1 MSAAPRFVSADEVFA
16 SVDFGR
22 AVAALDAA
30 LRAGLDPAAGSPRS
44 IVDVQNGQLLL
55 MPAEGAGFA
64 GVKLASVAPGNPDR
78 GLERIQA
85 VYLLMDSET
94 LSPLALVDGT
104 AITTLRTPAVSAVA
118 ASYLAE
124 PGAAEL
130 VVFGS
135 GPQALGH
142 VQALR
147 AVRPLERVT
156 VVARHAGRAEALAA
170 RLRADGLLATVGD
183 ASAVASAPLIVC
195 ATTASEPVFDGALVR
210 DDACVIAVGSHEP
223 TMRELDSALMA
234 RSQVVVEDRATALRE
249 PGDIIVPLNEGVL
262 DAAALVPLAELVT
275 GRAQPGRSR
284 PRVFKS
290 VGQGWQDLVVAAEV
304 FRRLPAAHADTV
316 QAPR

>member
-1 MSAAPRFVSADEVFA
+1 MSAAPPFISAAEVFA
-16 SVDFGR
+16 AVDFGQ
-22 AVAALDAA
+22 AVAAIDAA
-30 LRAGLDPAAGSPRS
+30 LLAGLDPAAGSPRS

-55 MPAEGAGFA
+55 MPAEGAGFT

-85 VYLLMDSET
+85 VYLLMDADT
-94 LSPLALVDGT
+94 LTPRALIDGT
-104 AITTLRTPAVSAVA
+104 AVTTLRTPSVSAVA
-118 ASYLAE
+118 ADHLAE

-135 GPQALGH
+135 GPQAWGH

-147 AVRPLERVT
+147 AVRRLDRVT
-156 VVARHAGRAEALAA
+156 IVARNASRAEALAA
-170 RLRADGLLATVGD
+170 RLRGEGLRAAAGH
-183 ASAVASAPLIVC
+183 ASAVESATLIVC
-195 ATTASEPVFDGALVR
+195 ATTASEPVFDGSLVR

-249 PGDIIVPLNEGVL
+249 PGDVIVPVAEGVL

-275 GRAQPGRSR
+275 GRALPDRSR

-304 FRRLPAAHADTV
+304 FRRVGAAPAGPA

>member
-16 SVDFGR
+16 SVDFGQ
-22 AVAALDAA
+22 AVAAIDAA
-30 LRAGLDPAAGSPRS
+30 LLAGLDPAAGSPRS

-55 MPAEGAGFA
+55 MPAEGAGFT
-64 GVKLASVAPGNPDR
+64 GVKLASVAPGNPDH

-85 VYLLMDSET
+85 VYLLMDSDT
-94 LSPLALVDGT
+94 LTPLALVDGT

-118 ASYLAE
+118 ADHLAA

-135 GPQALGH
+135 GPQAWGH

-147 AVRPLERVT
+147 AVRRLDRVT
-156 VVARHAGRAEALAA
+156 IVARNSERAEALAA
-170 RLRADGLLATVGD
+170 RLRGEGLQAGVGD
-183 ASAVASAPLIVC
+183 TAAAASATLIVC
-195 ATTASEPVFDGALVR
+195 ATTASEPVFDGTLVR

-223 TMRELDSALMA
+223 TMRELDSVLMA

-249 PGDIIVPLNEGVL
+249 PGDVIVPVAEGVL
-262 DAAALVPLAELVT
+262 DAAALVPLADLVT
-275 GRAQPGRSR
+275 GRVPADRSR

-304 FRRLPAAHADTV
+304 FRRLPGVSAGPA

>member
-16 SVDFGR
+16 SVDFGG

-30 LRAGLDPAAGSPRS
+30 LLAGLDPAAGSPRS

-94 LSPLALVDGT
+94 LTPLALVDGT
-104 AITTLRTPAVSAVA
+104 AITTLRTPSVSAVA

-135 GPQALGH
+135 GPQAWGH

-156 VVARHAGRAEALAA
+156 IVARNAGRAEALAA

-234 RSQVVVEDRATALRE
+234 RSQVIVEDRATALRE

-275 GRAQPGRSR
+275 GRAQLDHSR

-304 FRRLPAAHADTV
+304 FRRLPAAHADAV

>member
-1 MSAAPRFVSADEVFA
+1 MSAAPPFVSADEVFA
-16 SVDFGR
+16 AVDFGH

-30 LRAGLDPAAGSPRS
+30 LLAGLDPAAGSPRS

-85 VYLLMDSET
+85 VYLLMDADT
-94 LSPLALVDGT
+94 LTPLALFDGT

-118 ASYLAE
+118 ADHLAE
-124 PGAAEL
+124 PDAAEL

-135 GPQALGH
+135 GPQAWGH

-156 VVARHAGRAEALAA
+156 VVARTASRAEALAA
-170 RLRADGLLATVGD
+170 RLRGEGLHASTGG
-183 ASAVASAPLIVC
+183 ASAVASARLIVC
-195 ATTASEPVFDGALVR
+195 ATTASEPVFDGSQVR

-249 PGDIIVPLNEGVL
+249 PGDIIVPVSEGVL

-275 GRAQPGRSR
+275 GRAQVDRTR

-304 FRRLPAAHADTV
+304 FRRVGADGAHPA